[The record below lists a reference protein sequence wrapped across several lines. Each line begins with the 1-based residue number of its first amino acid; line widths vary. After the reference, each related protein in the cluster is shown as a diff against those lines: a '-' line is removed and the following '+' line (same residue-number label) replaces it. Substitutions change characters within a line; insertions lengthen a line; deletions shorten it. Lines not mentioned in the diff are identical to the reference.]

1 MLGIDAIENQQ
12 KGEKREVGRLLKN
25 IIFPGIY
32 REYEDTKDAIKEK
45 KIDTGFTE
53 EEKRFAR
60 ARAQPTDKGGRLDKA
75 AGSYAFG
82 DSEFEDKMERK
93 TKALKPVRKPD
104 GFVIPGVV

>member
-1 MLGIDAIENQQ
+1 MDE
-12 KGEKREVGRLLKN
+12 
-25 IIFPGIY
+25 
-32 REYEDTKDAIKEK
+32 
-45 KIDTGFTE
+45 
-53 EEKRFAR
+53 
-60 ARAQPTDKGGRLDKA
+60 A